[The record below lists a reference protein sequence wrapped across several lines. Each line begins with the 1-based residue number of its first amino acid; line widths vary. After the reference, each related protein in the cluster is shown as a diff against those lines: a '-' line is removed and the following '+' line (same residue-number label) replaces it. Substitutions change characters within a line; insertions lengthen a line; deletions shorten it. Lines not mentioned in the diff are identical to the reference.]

1 METIRVERGNVI
13 LDIPAEDKAEYMKQG
28 YSVVD
33 KATGKVI
40 EQAIGLD
47 VTTLQY
53 QLLELK
59 GELEATKAENE
70 KLKAEVAKLKPKK
83 SAAKAE

>member
-13 LDIPAEDKAEYMKQG
+13 LDIRAEDKAEYTKQG